1 MNLWRVPSGRNGIAQ
16 SRTYGGRIQVPDLV
30 GNGERPMRSTMQFV
44 QLTALGV
51 LAAMAFSA
59 PPAAAQYYPGPRVY
73 MPPPPPPPTDVHGLR
88 DVDAAVRRLGLRP
101 VSHVRVRGPVLVVD
115 AVGQE
120 GSLVRVS
127 IDRYSGRVV
136 QLVRIGRSAPQIASV
151 PSRPDPSEPDDEDE
165 FADYEPA
172 PPSQGGPS
180 VITRQGVEARDLPS
194 RSSDVTGS
202 IARNP
207 LNGVPR
213 EFRGEPQRLAARPP
227 EPAPRA
233 TPLPKPRPA
242 DAPKVVQAETQAPPA
257 AKPALTPEAKEDIE
271 KFPPL
276 QGFE

>member
-1 MNLWRVPSGRNGIAQ
+1 
-16 SRTYGGRIQVPDLV
+16 
-30 GNGERPMRSTMQFV
+30 MRLPIHLV
-44 QLTALGV
+44 QLTAFGA
-51 LAAMAFSA
+51 LAAMAFG
-59 PPAAAQYYPGPRVY
+59 PQPASAQYYPGPRVY
-73 MPPPPPPPTDVHGLR
+73 MPAPPPPPFPPPPETHGLR
-88 DVDAAVRRLGLRP
+88 DVDAAVRSLGLRP

-127 IDRYSGRVV
+127 LDRYSGRVV
-136 QLVRIGRSAPQIASV
+136 QIVRIGRAAPETASV
-151 PSRPDPSEPDDEDE
+151 PSRPQPYESDDDEE

-172 PPSQGGPS
+172 PPSHGGPS
-180 VITRQGVEARDLPS
+180 VITRQGVDARDLPP
-194 RSSDVTGS
+194 RSPDVTGS
-202 IARNP
+202 IPRHA

-213 EFRGEPQRLAARPP
+213 EFRGEQARLAARPP

-242 DAPKVVQAETQAPPA
+242 DAPKVAQTETQARPA
-257 AKPALTPEAKEDIE
+257 AKPASAKAALTPEAKQDIE